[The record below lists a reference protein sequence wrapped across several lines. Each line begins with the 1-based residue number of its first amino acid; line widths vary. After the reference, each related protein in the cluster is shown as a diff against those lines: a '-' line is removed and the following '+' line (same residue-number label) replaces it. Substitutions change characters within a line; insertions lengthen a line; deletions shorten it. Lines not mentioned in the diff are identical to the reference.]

1 MTSRRRNSIM
11 IGVSFVV
18 IGIAY
23 GALAVPLG
31 YHVEWA
37 GVTLLSALGVAL
49 GILAYVLT
57 SGSSD

>member
-1 MTSRRRNSIM
+1 MTGRRRNSIIIGASFVL
-11 IGVSFVV
+11 IGV
-18 IGIAY
+18 AY

-37 GVTLLSALGVAL
+37 GVTLLPALGVAL
-49 GILAYVLT
+49 GILAYVLS

>member
-1 MTSRRRNSIM
+1 VTTRSRNSLL
-11 IGVSFVV
+11 IGATFVV

-23 GALAVPLG
+23 GLLAVPLG

-37 GVTLLSALGVAL
+37 GVTLLPALGVAL

>member
-1 MTSRRRNSIM
+1 VTTRRRNSLL
-11 IGVSFVV
+11 IGATFVV

-23 GALAVPLG
+23 GLLAVPLG

-37 GVTLLSALGVAL
+37 GVTLLPALGVAL

>member
-1 MTSRRRNSIM
+1 MTTRRRNSLL
-11 IGVSFVV
+11 IGATFVV

-23 GALAVPLG
+23 GLLAVPLG

-37 GVTLLSALGVAL
+37 GVTLLPALGVAL

>member
-1 MTSRRRNSIM
+1 VTTRLRNSLL
-11 IGVSFVV
+11 IGATFVV
-18 IGIAY
+18 IGIGYAV
-23 GALAVPLG
+23 LAVPLG

-37 GVTLLSALGVAL
+37 GATLLPALGVAL